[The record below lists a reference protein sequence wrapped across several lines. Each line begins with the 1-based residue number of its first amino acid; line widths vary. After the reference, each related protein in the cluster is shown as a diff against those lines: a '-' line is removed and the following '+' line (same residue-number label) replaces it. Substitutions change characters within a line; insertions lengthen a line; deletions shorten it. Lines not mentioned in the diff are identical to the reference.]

1 MPQQPF
7 DWNKYPEVQ
16 PQRVASAPPVQPQP
30 QQPQQE
36 ESFWSRLLGPTAET
50 WNPMTMLGN
59 TVDTAKGLGAI
70 GKQAIGDPQFAGQL
84 VHGLQNPWTML
95 ATPGGR
101 QFAAGMGRAMWDA
114 ATEDAVEGWGKAQE
128 GDYVGAT
135 GEAIDAGTKLASTVY
150 GGPLMGAVARGTGLS
165 KIPNKL
171 VGMGLRVGG
180 QTQRNFPD
188 VDIPAAV
195 IKFGTPNQQS
205 AGRLG
210 RVVENELNDRV
221 GHLTSSQTPVPAGPI
236 IGRAAEQTVRDVRIP
251 FQIGTREQSI
261 SNLEDLTERMLHDAR
276 NSINPNTLQPN
287 SNPFE
292 PPSFNAQEL
301 LEGKRAAQ
309 RQASM
314 SRDQLGNFANKR
326 SDVDES
332 MFINLGNEMKGELDD
347 MFRRGGMGS
356 SNDLLR
362 LEQELLAIQEAFSRR
377 AGQGSHFGQAA
388 AASGLGGALMTG
400 TPSPLMRGGLTAGVA
415 NVLANPGGLSRIGI
429 GMDRAGQLASNPGA
443 FGSAALLNAI
453 LRNYGRQD
461 HTNMQPQASH

>member
-1 MPQQPF
+1 
-7 DWNKYPEVQ
+7 
-16 PQRVASAPPVQPQP
+16 
-30 QQPQQE
+30 
-36 ESFWSRLLGPTAET
+36 
-50 WNPMTMLGN
+50 
-59 TVDTAKGLGAI
+59 
-70 GKQAIGDPQFAGQL
+70 
-84 VHGLQNPWTML
+84 
-95 ATPGGR
+95 
-101 QFAAGMGRAMWDA
+101 
-114 ATEDAVEGWGKAQE
+114 
-128 GDYVGAT
+128 
-135 GEAIDAGTKLASTVY
+135 
-150 GGPLMGAVARGTGLS
+150 
-165 KIPNKL
+165 
-171 VGMGLRVGG
+171 
-180 QTQRNFPD
+180 
-188 VDIPAAV
+188 
-195 IKFGTPNQQS
+195 
-205 AGRLG
+205 
-210 RVVENELNDRV
+210 
-221 GHLTSSQTPVPAGPI
+221 
-236 IGRAAEQTVRDVRIP
+236 
-251 FQIGTREQSI
+251 
-261 SNLEDLTERMLHDAR
+261 MLHDAR